1 MIKEIFGNEFFLSQ
15 FSPPAQLA
23 LVIFFTF
30 VAAWLVQVVVITVL
44 RRISRYTK
52 TRIDDE
58 IIDAL
63 ARPLFFSV
71 VIIGM
76 ILTLLLLSPPPK
88 VEFAVVAVGETLLVL
103 LWTRFV
109 IQVIH
114 ILLAR
119 FAKLADR
126 AHLVSPQT
134 LPLFENITVIIA
146 VALAAY
152 WIFLIWGINMTAWLA
167 SAGIVGIAVGFAA
180 KDTLANLFSGVFI
193 LTDAPYKLGDYIV
206 LDSGERGKVTHIG
219 IRSTRILTRD
229 DVEITVPNALMGNA
243 KIVNESGGPYT
254 KYRLRVE
261 ISVAYGTDI
270 DRLEEI
276 LLEIARKEKLVC
288 DDPEPR
294 VRFHTFGDS
303 GLMIALLCWI
313 DKPELRGRT
322 KHHLNR
328 AIYKRLNAEGIEI
341 PYPKRDVY
349 LKKSVD
355 GVDDLG
361 D

>member
-1 MIKEIFGNEFFLSQ
+1 MIREIFGKEFFGAQ
-15 FSPPAQLA
+15 FSPSAQLA
-23 LVIFFTF
+23 LVIFFTLL
-30 VAAWLVQVVVITVL
+30 AAWLVQVVVITVL

-76 ILTLLLLSPPPK
+76 ILTSLLLSPPPK

-355 GVDDLG
+355 GLDDLG